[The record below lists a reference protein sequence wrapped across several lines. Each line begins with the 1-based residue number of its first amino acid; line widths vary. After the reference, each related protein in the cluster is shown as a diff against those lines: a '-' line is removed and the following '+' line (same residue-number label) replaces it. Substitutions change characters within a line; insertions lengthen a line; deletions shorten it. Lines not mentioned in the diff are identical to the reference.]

1 MKSLRALPAL
11 LLTSLKSIRAAV
23 PGEGIAAQAEQGK
36 GQSLLRLHEYQHRV
50 ILEIFKITIAGF
62 LAFSLLLL
70 AFAVYSL
77 IDPNAPKWMS
87 LIIGVMSALLLF
99 ALYRTIQE
107 SKAYRKNY
115 LEITA
120 HLRAKLQQQVRAGGS
135 AQSAQAKGVVE
146 HRLLSALKPKEHAG
160 WDFKTCTHCRK
171 TIELLANVC
180 QHCGERQD
188 TVLVN

>member
-23 PGEGIAAQAEQGK
+23 PGEGIAAQAERSK

-50 ILEIFKITIAGF
+50 ILDIFKITIEGF
-62 LAFSLLLL
+62 LAVSLLLL

-99 ALYRTIQE
+99 ALYRTMQE
-107 SKAYRKNY
+107 CKAYRQNY

-120 HLRAKLQQQVRAGGS
+120 QLRAKLLQARVGGS

-160 WDFKTCTHCRK
+160 WDFKTCTNCRK

-180 QHCGERQD
+180 QHCGEQQE